1 MRTTTVATAA
11 LAVALLVGIPTAASA
26 SIDAPPIVTAQD
38 TSVSIAPGQDAFVD
52 TSVLTGGTEYP
63 GLYGDK
69 VIVESGACTAEWD
82 YEAGHDG
89 VTITAPAEGG
99 DCVVTFQPHS
109 TMTSTLA
116 EIPGRITV
124 TSAVPVVAPPAA
136 SSPAPVP
143 VPAGPIDD
151 GTGIDEPVADPAPG
165 AQAPSRSAPPTW
177 QTVLALALASIVTLG
192 TSGVALAR
200 ARRPDNSYADEEIY

>member
-26 SIDAPPIVTAQD
+26 SIDVPPIVTAQD

-52 TSVLTGGTEYP
+52 TTVLTGGTEYP

-69 VIVESGACTAEWD
+69 VIVESGSCEAEWD
-82 YEAGHDG
+82 YESGHDG
-89 VTITAPAEGG
+89 VTVTAPAEGG
-99 DCVVTFQPHS
+99 DCVVTYQPHS

-116 EIPGRITV
+116 EVPGRITV

-136 SSPAPVP
+136 SSTAPAP
-143 VPAGPIDD
+143 VPAGPTED
-151 GTGIDEPVADPAPG
+151 GPGTDEPVADPTPG
-165 AQAPSRSAPPTW
+165 TQMPPRSAPPTW
-177 QTVLALALASIVTLG
+177 QTVLALGLASIVTLG

-200 ARRPDNSYADEEIY
+200 SRRADHNYTDEESC

>member
-1 MRTTTVATAA
+1 MRTICIASAT
-11 LAVALLVGIPTAASA
+11 LAVALLAGIPTAASA
-26 SIDAPPIVTAQD
+26 SIDVPPLVTAQD
-38 TSVSIAPGQDAFVD
+38 TSVSIAPGQTKFVD
-52 TSVLTGGTEYP
+52 THVLTGGTEYP

-69 VIVESGACTAEWD
+69 VIVESGSCEAEWD
-82 YEAGHDG
+82 YESGHDG
-89 VTITAPAEGG
+89 VSITAPAEGG

-116 EIPGRITV
+116 EVPGRITV
-124 TSAVPVVAPPAA
+124 TSAAPVAAPPAA

-151 GTGIDEPVADPAPG
+151 DTGADEPVADPG
-165 AQAPSRSAPPTW
+165 LDAQTPSRSAPPTW
-177 QTVLALALASIVTLG
+177 QTVLALGLASVVTLG

-200 ARRPDNSYADEEIY
+200 SRRADHNYTDEETY